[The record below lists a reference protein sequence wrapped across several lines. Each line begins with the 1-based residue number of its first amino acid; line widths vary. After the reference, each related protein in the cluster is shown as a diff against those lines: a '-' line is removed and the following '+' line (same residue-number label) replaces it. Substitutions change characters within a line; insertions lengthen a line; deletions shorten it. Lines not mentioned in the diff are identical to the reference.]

1 MTAKFFDSNIVFY
14 AHDQRDPAKQ
24 QLAKDLMELH
34 SADRTLTVSTQV
46 IQEFYTSAT
55 RKAGLSRTT
64 ARTVVEDL
72 SELNIVTIQLTHI
85 LRAMDLERR
94 FQVAFWDALILAA
107 AETCGADVLYTEDLT
122 HGRKYGTVRV
132 VNPFRED
139 RLG

>member
-1 MTAKFFDSNIVFY
+1 
-14 AHDQRDPAKQ
+14 
-24 QLAKDLMELH
+24 
-34 SADRTLTVSTQV
+34 
-46 IQEFYTSAT
+46 
-55 RKAGLSRTT
+55 
-64 ARTVVEDL
+64 L